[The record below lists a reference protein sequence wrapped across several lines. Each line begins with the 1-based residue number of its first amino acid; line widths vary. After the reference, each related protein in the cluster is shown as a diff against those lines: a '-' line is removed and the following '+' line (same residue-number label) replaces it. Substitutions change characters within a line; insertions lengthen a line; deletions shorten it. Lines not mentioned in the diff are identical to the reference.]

1 MRECEPCVRAYVCAC
16 ACEGVRAGTCVSV
29 LGGGCARRGGACVKD
44 PGEAQAQP
52 DVTALTRGLGDGSP
66 GRREQVSRDAFGG
79 RFQVGEL
86 EVTPGA
92 TRGFQRGRGR
102 SKGRT
107 AGNGLKAMWGLGK
120 RPAGP
125 EMLPP

>member
-16 ACEGVRAGTCVSV
+16 GCEGVRVGTCVSV

-44 PGEAQAQP
+44 LGEAQARP
-52 DVTALTRGLGDGSP
+52 DITALTRGLGDGSP
-66 GRREQVSRDAFGG
+66 GRREQVSRDVFG

-86 EVTPGA
+86 EVTLGA

-102 SKGRT
+102 VKGARRGT
-107 AGNGLKAMWGLGK
+107 G
-120 RPAGP
+120 
-125 EMLPP
+125 